1 MLNVLLHNG
10 RVICPETN
18 TDDVLD
24 VLILEGVIADVGRSL
39 TTKKSLETHDLR
51 GKIVAPG
58 FLDMHVHLREPGYEH
73 KETIETG
80 CAAAAAGGFTGVCCM
95 PNTNPPIDNEST
107 VRFVKRKAA
116 AIMGGLV
123 DVFPIAAVT
132 KGREGKELAPI
143 GELYEA
149 GAVAFS
155 DDGSP
160 VANAEVMRR
169 ALEYVK
175 MFDAPIIQH
184 AEEVSLTKGG
194 AMNEGFVSTAIGMPA
209 MPPIAEELIVAR
221 DIALVKYIGGRY
233 HVAHVSTAGSLEL
246 VRRAKTQG
254 LRVTCEVTPHHFTLT
269 DEAVR
274 GFDTNRK
281 MNPPLRTQ
289 DDIEAIK
296 AGLRDGTIDVI
307 ASDHAPHSFDEKQV
321 EFISAPFGI
330 VGLETAVALAITE
343 LIAANVLT
351 WLQLVRKFSVAPR
364 SILQLVVP
372 KIQPQEKANLTLL
385 DPEIQWVVDVN
396 KFKSKSKN
404 SPFHGKRLTGKA
416 VGIINNGILHLTKD

>member
-1 MLNVLLHNG
+1 MLNILLHNG
-10 RVICPETN
+10 RVISPETN

-39 TTKKSLETHDLR
+39 TTKKSVETLDLR
-51 GKIVAPG
+51 GKMVVPG

-95 PNTNPPIDNEST
+95 PNTNPPIDNESI
-107 VRFVKRKAA
+107 VRFVKRQAS

-132 KGREGKELAPI
+132 KGREGKELAPM
-143 GELYEA
+143 GELHEA
-149 GAVAFS
+149 GAVGFS

-184 AEEVSLTKGG
+184 AEELSLTKGG
-194 AMNEGFVSTAIGMPA
+194 AMNEGIVSTSIGMPA
-209 MPPIAEELIVAR
+209 MPPIAEELIVGR
-221 DIALVKYIGGRY
+221 DIALVGYIGGRY

-246 VRRAKTQG
+246 IRKAKAKG
-254 LRVTCEVTPHHFTLT
+254 MLVTCEVTPHHFTLT

-274 GFDTNRK
+274 GFDTNAK
-281 MNPPLRTQ
+281 INPPLRTRE
-289 DDIEAIK
+289 DIEAIK
-296 AGLRDGTIDVI
+296 VALRDGTIDAI

-330 VGLETAVALAITE
+330 VGLETAVSLAITE
-343 LIAANVLT
+343 LVVGNVLT
-351 WLQLVRKFSVAPR
+351 WAQLVEKFSVAPR
-364 SILQLVVP
+364 RILQLPVP
-372 KIQPQEKANLTLL
+372 RIQPREKANMTLL
-385 DPEIQWVVDVN
+385 DPEIQWVVDID

-404 SPFHGKRLTGKA
+404 SPFHGKWLTGRA
-416 VGIINNGILHLTKD
+416 IGIINNGILHLAKD

>member
-18 TDDVLD
+18 TDDMLD